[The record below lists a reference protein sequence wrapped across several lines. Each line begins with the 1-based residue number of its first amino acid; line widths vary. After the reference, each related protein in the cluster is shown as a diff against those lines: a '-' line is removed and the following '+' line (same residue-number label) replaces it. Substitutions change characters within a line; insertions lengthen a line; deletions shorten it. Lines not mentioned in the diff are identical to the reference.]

1 MQKHHLGFPVAI
13 KYCAPVEMADAS
25 LADME
30 KQLADHAAA
39 VKALKAK
46 IAERK
51 AKAAAA
57 PPPPPAPPSAPREA
71 PPKKP
76 FT

>member
-1 MQKHHLGFPVAI
+1 
-13 KYCAPVEMADAS
+13 MADAS

-57 PPPPPAPPSAPREA
+57 PPPPPAPAPTTAIAAARELLQEASALRR
-71 PPKKP
+71 
-76 FT
+76 TLTG